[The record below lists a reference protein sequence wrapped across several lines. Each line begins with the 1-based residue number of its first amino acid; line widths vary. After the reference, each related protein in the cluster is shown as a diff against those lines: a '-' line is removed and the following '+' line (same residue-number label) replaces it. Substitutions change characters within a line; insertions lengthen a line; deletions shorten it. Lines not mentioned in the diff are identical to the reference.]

1 MPEAAYRH
9 VKSAIENDV
18 LVLSLVD
25 SKLQDEQVAN
35 ALLQES
41 LQIIDQTAA
50 KKVVFD
56 FQKLKYMSSVAF
68 RPFLSLRRT
77 LNEAGGRLVL
87 CGLNNVVG
95 DIFYTTKL
103 ISDAGSMAAPFE
115 MAPDIKAAVSRLNN
129 PGGSASRPEM

>member
-1 MPEAAYRH
+1 MPDAAYRH
-9 VKSAIENDV
+9 LKSAIENDV
-18 LVLSLVD
+18 LVLSIVD
-25 SKLQDEQVAN
+25 AQLQDEQVAN

-41 LQIIDQTAA
+41 LQIIQETGA

-87 CGLNNVVG
+87 CGLSNAVG

-103 ISDAGSMAAPFE
+103 VSSSGSMAAPFE
-115 MAPDIKAAVSRLNN
+115 MAPDVKTAVARLNN
-129 PGGSASRPEM
+129 PGGSRAEI